1 MSVQAQPKYST
12 ETEIALI
19 KKDIET
25 IKNNHLAHIEA
36 DIAEMKQDHKQ
47 HNTMVIGGLGTV
59 IILLLGA
66 VATGVAQMMFP

>member
-1 MSVQAQPKYST
+1 MSEQQPKYST

-25 IKNNHLAHIEA
+25 IKNNHLHHIEA

-47 HNTMVIGGLGTV
+47 HNTMVIGGLGTI
-59 IILLLGA
+59 IILLLGG
-66 VATGVAQMMFP
+66 VVTGVSTLLF

>member
-1 MSVQAQPKYST
+1 MSEQQPKYST

-25 IKNNHLAHIEA
+25 IKNNHLHHIEA

-47 HNTMVIGGLGTV
+47 HNTMVLGALGT
-59 IILLLGA
+59 IIVLLLGG
-66 VATGVAQMMFP
+66 VVTGVSTLLF

>member
-1 MSVQAQPKYST
+1 MSEQQPKYST

-25 IKNNHLAHIEA
+25 IKNNHLHHIEA

-47 HNTMVIGGLGTV
+47 HNTMVIGGLGT
-59 IILLLGA
+59 IIVLLLGG
-66 VATGVAQMMFP
+66 VVTGVSTLLF

>member
-1 MSVQAQPKYST
+1 MSEQQPKYST

-25 IKNNHLAHIEA
+25 IKNNHLHHIEA

-47 HNTMVIGGLGTV
+47 HNTMVIGGLGT
-59 IILLLGA
+59 IIVLLLGA
-66 VATGVAQMMFP
+66 VVTSVAQMIF

>member
-1 MSVQAQPKYST
+1 MSEQQPKYST

-25 IKNNHLAHIEA
+25 IKNNHLHHIEA

-47 HNTMVIGGLGTV
+47 HNTMVLGALGT
-59 IILLLGA
+59 IIMLLLGG
-66 VATGVAQMMFP
+66 VVTGVSTLLF